1 MDNVR
6 CTTASDPQRECYCE
20 MSPLGVGMSARVSVC
35 VRPPQRRL
43 FARNLSGVSAD
54 KRFKKPR
61 AAFSVQFV
69 NFNCVLTAADDTACR
84 HLQLEPVYQL
94 QQQQKSTKARPKNR
108 EIFATQHEQSCLLE
122 VGLDKEVSKVFLR
135 RSISS

>member
-1 MDNVR
+1 
-6 CTTASDPQRECYCE
+6 

-69 NFNCVLTAADDTACR
+69 NFNCVLTAADDTGCC

-94 QQQQKSTKARPKNR
+94 QQNLGRKKSNGNCVT
-108 EIFATQHEQSCLLE
+108 EHSYSLDVCLDTEEFTTQWI
-122 VGLDKEVSKVFLR
+122 V
-135 RSISS
+135 SISEETSEHQTFGIKVIST